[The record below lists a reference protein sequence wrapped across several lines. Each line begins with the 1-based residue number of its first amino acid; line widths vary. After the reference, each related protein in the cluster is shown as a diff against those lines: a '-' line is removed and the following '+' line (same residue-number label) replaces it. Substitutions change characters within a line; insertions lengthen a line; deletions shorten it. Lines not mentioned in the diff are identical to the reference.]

1 MKNIITLIPTLFLI
15 TLTFTANAQL
25 NGLTHEESAGYKTVF
40 EVKSMSIPS
49 RGCIRYSH
57 GTYFLC
63 GSTDNQFEDTYATIY
78 LGDDKESAILSLED
92 LRKIVSKE
100 IELPKSGLVVKDVD
114 GKRTTL
120 YKRFDGMIYFKSEYV
135 AGETYVLYTMRNKFD
150 AAKQAILNFN
160 DGSESPMMSSAV
172 QESTPTKEST
182 KAAELESELEELNKE
197 ISQNDETIKTLT
209 AKNKELK
216 KQANRIENLLR
227 ERWRLD

>member
-1 MKNIITLIPTLFLI
+1 MKNIITLISTLILI

-49 RGCIRYSH
+49 RH

>member
-1 MKNIITLIPTLFLI
+1 MLRRDGNVSGARLQAVIVLYFHGIYVHP
-15 TLTFTANAQL
+15 
-25 NGLTHEESAGYKTVF
+25 
-40 EVKSMSIPS
+40 EV
-49 RGCIRYSH
+49 
-57 GTYFLC
+57 
-63 GSTDNQFEDTYATIY
+63 
-78 LGDDKESAILSLED
+78 AILSLED